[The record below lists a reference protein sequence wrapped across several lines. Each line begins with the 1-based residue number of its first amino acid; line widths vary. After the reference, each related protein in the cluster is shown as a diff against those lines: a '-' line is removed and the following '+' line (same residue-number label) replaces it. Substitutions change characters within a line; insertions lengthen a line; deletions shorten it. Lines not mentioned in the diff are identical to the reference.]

1 MLFLQHSKGELQ
13 MKLMKV
19 FTRAAICFLTALA
32 SLFCFTSNV
41 EAAGEGEYHFD
52 TLASVV
58 TSSNDTE
65 LARATAASPAVITT
79 QQVADGIKIIDTIS
93 YDGLVAE
100 EDGYYLLTTILYRIN
115 SDDTLTEI
123 YTAEDAR
130 YTAPDYDPGVWTVV
144 IADVNGLTA
153 GTYVIYESAAFYIN
167 DGDIREDSG
176 DAGHQDQTDHLQMIK
191 VIESPVLTSKITASG
206 STASAETPAS
216 ISWQIAEAGA
226 AITDELYLEH
236 ADVASIVR
244 IHAVLYD
251 LSDHSEKAV
260 KDMDVT
266 AASWTADQA
275 GVSTCTV
282 DFSMVTLTPGRRYAA
297 GITLYNAAEEAV
309 VSHVDM
315 NDVLEHIQVQP
326 KEVPV
331 TFHKK
336 AYGHSEELIGA
347 SMKLMRGNQTL
358 YEWVSSDTPQEY
370 TLTPGTYRLI
380 ETAVPEGYLP
390 ADPITFQVNSDL
402 SLSILQNDTWVQV
415 SETSITMIDHRR
427 PVPPDDYVVP
437 NTSVR

>member
-1 MLFLQHSKGELQ
+1 MKNSK
-13 MKLMKV
+13 KLN
-19 FTRAAICFLTALA
+19 RAVLCLLTALA

-41 EAAGEGEYHFD
+41 QAAGEGEYYFN

-93 YDGLVAE
+93 FCGLPAVDE
-100 EDGYYLLTTILYRIN
+100 GYFQLTTTLYRIEQ
-115 SDDTLTEI
+115 DDKLTSVYVSGPKECS
-123 YTAEDAR
+123 AA
-130 YTAPDYDPGVWTVV
+130 DYGEGEWTVEFEPGVE
-144 IADVNGLTA
+144 LTA
-153 GTYVIYESAAFYIN
+153 GTYVIYELAEFYQKIN
-167 DGDIREDSG
+167 DDQYERQA
-176 DAGHQDQTDHLQMIK
+176 DADDGHQDQTDHLQMIK

-216 ISWQIAEAGA
+216 ISWQNAEAGA
-226 AITDELYLEH
+226 VITDELYLEH

-266 AASWTADQA
+266 AASWTTDQA

-282 DFSMVTLTPGRRYAA
+282 DFSMVALTPGRRYAA

-309 VSHVDM
+309 VSHADM
-315 NDVLEHIQVQP
+315 NDVLEQIQVQP
-326 KEVPV
+326 KEAPV

-347 SMKLMRGNQTL
+347 GMKLMRGNQTL